1 MSTTLQSTEIPTGTW
16 QSDPV
21 HSDVGFKVAYGG
33 AGTFRGSFG
42 ELSASLAD
50 GTLEGVATVASIE
63 VDDESLKGHLL
74 SPDFFDAEQHPEL
87 RFASE
92 TIRRD
97 GDRVTI
103 EGELTIR
110 GITKPVTIAGT
121 VAGPATD
128 AFGAERFAFDVETTV
143 DRREFGLEWNMAL
156 PNGEPALGTDVTILV
171 NLALVKA

>member
-1 MSTTLQSTEIPTGTW
+1 MSTTIQSTEIPTGTW
-16 QSDPV
+16 QGDPV
-21 HSDVGFKVAYGG
+21 HSDVGFKVPYGG

-42 ELSASLAD
+42 DLTASLAD
-50 GTLEGVATVASIE
+50 GKLEGVAAVTSIE
-63 VDDESLKGHLL
+63 VDDESLKAHLL

-87 RFASE
+87 RFSSE
-92 TIRRD
+92 AIRRD

-110 GITKPVTIAGT
+110 GITKPVTIEGAI
-121 VAGPATD
+121 AGPAAD
-128 AFGAERFAFDVETTV
+128 PFGNERVAFDVETTV

-156 PNGEPALGTDVTILV
+156 PNGEPALGTDVTISV